1 MCSMQWFNVTVVL
14 CVLLDSADSSAVNSV
29 GHTANDIAEF
39 WLHDAVSSE
48 ISRRPQSTSAAAAS
62 SRYRQQS
69 NYFCCS
75 PLDRASELRTNTAW
89 LNDVSTA
96 RNTIYILF
104 VRLELVAQKAGMAE
118 DSLLRP
124 RRFAY
129 HEIRSVLDSHK
140 PTVVF
145 LGIERASGSDLPPED
160 RSSIRA
166 WFAVNADIS
175 EEELHRLC
183 PDAQTVSIHPRIL
196 KLART
201 EASVAGHARSIL
213 AWHDRY
219 PFCPTCGA
227 ATEICNAGYKRVC
240 TKQDCRSKTGLQH
253 FSYYRYF
260 TYLKFVF
267 RVGISF

>member
-1 MCSMQWFNVTVVL
+1 V
-14 CVLLDSADSSAVNSV
+14 AA
-29 GHTANDIAEF
+29 
-39 WLHDAVSSE
+39 E
-48 ISRRPQSTSAAAAS
+48 ISPRPQSALAAAAAS
-62 SRYRQQS
+62 SRCRQQS

-96 RNTIYILF
+96 GNTVYILF
-104 VRLELVAQKAGMAE
+104 VRLDLVAQKADLAD

-124 RRFAY
+124 WRFAY
-129 HEIRSVLDSHK
+129 HEIRSVLESHK
-140 PTVVF
+140 PTIVF
-145 LGIERASGSDLPPED
+145 LGIERSSGSDLSPKD
-160 RSSIRA
+160 RSLIRA

-175 EEELHRLC
+175 EEELYRLS

-227 ATEICNAGYKRVC
+227 ATEISNAGYKRVC

-253 FSYYRYF
+253 FSDYHYF

-267 RVGISF
+267 SVRISLWNSKDIQHVLPCDFVCAHTFDCVYSFVR